1 MRRATLV
8 RVASAG
14 LALMFVAAACGD
26 DSGSSSATT
35 GAATSAAAATTAAGA
50 ATTAAGA
57 ATTAAGSAAAFTVP
71 TTGCPSDVSTPLADG
86 ADIVLGMTVPLTGAL
101 AAFGAIPQGMNAV
114 FAKVNESGGID
125 GHKVTLVAKDDAYD
139 PTKTPPLATEL
150 VEKDHVLASV
160 FQVGTPNVAATQ
172 KIFEDA
178 CTPQLFV
185 ATGFP
190 NWGDPAHHPWTIG
203 GIMAYN
209 SEAVMWGEFIA
220 KQKPNAKIAELTFD
234 NDFGKVYSTT
244 MKQVAADKG
253 FTIVDSE
260 LHEGTDTSIDNQITK
275 ILASNPDVVLGETT
289 GAFCPKLMAGLA
301 AGGYKGI
308 TIISYTCASVAS
320 FFKPVD
326 PAGNGVYLLL
336 QQKDPSDPQYAND
349 PAVVQYKADIAK
361 YASGADP
368 NNGQILTGYDV
379 GLQVVDTLTRAAGMS
394 GGLTHENVMNAAWS
408 TNFTLPLLL
417 GGSFKVNGTT
427 DAYGIEYAEMGRYD
441 ASKGSQVPTGDV
453 FDIEGKSG
461 VFQG

>member
-1 MRRATLV
+1 
-8 RVASAG
+8 
-14 LALMFVAAACGD
+14 
-26 DSGSSSATT
+26 
-35 GAATSAAAATTAAGA
+35 
-50 ATTAAGA
+50 
-57 ATTAAGSAAAFTVP
+57 
-71 TTGCPSDVSTPLADG
+71 
-86 ADIVLGMTVPLTGAL
+86 MTVPLTGPL

-114 FAKVNESGGID
+114 FAKVNEAGGID

-172 KIFEDA
+172 GIFEAA

-190 NWGDPAHHPWTIG
+190 NWGDPQGHPWTIG
-203 GIMAYN
+203 GIMPYN
-209 SEAVMWGEFIA
+209 AESIMWGEFIA
-220 KQKPNAKIAELTFD
+220 KVKPGAKIAELTFN
-234 NDFGKVYSTT
+234 NDFGKVYATT

-260 LHEGTDTSIDNQITK
+260 LHEGTATSIDNEITN

-336 QQKDPSDPQYAND
+336 QQKDPSDPQYADD
-349 PAVVQYKADIAK
+349 PAVVEYKADIAK
-361 YASGADP
+361 YGEGADP

-379 GLQVVDTLTRAAGMS
+379 GLQVVDTLTRAAALE

-417 GGSFKVNGTT
+417 GGTFHVDGIK
-427 DAYGIEYAEMGRYD
+427 DAYGIEYAEMGQYD
-441 ASKGSQVPTGDV
+441 ASKGSQVRTGDT

-461 VFQG
+461 VFGG

>member
-1 MRRATLV
+1 
-8 RVASAG
+8 
-14 LALMFVAAACGD
+14 
-26 DSGSSSATT
+26 
-35 GAATSAAAATTAAGA
+35 
-50 ATTAAGA
+50 
-57 ATTAAGSAAAFTVP
+57 
-71 TTGCPSDVSTPLADG
+71 
-86 ADIVLGMTVPLTGAL
+86 
-101 AAFGAIPQGMNAV
+101 
-114 FAKVNESGGID
+114 
-125 GHKVTLVAKDDAYD
+125 
-139 PTKTPPLATEL
+139 
-150 VEKDHVLASV
+150 
-160 FQVGTPNVAATQ
+160 
-172 KIFEDA
+172 
-178 CTPQLFV
+178 
-185 ATGFP
+185 
-190 NWGDPAHHPWTIG
+190 
-203 GIMAYN
+203 
-209 SEAVMWGEFIA
+209 MWGEFIA
-220 KQKPNAKIAELTFD
+220 KQKPGAKIAELTFD

-275 ILASNPDVVLGETT
+275 ILASNPDVVIGETT

-336 QQKDPSDPQYAND
+336 QQKDPSDPQFAND
-349 PAVVQYKADIAK
+349 PAVTAYKADVAK
-361 YASGADP
+361 YGAGADP

-379 GLQVVDTLTRAAGMS
+379 GLQVIDTLTRAAGMD

-417 GGSFKVNGTT
+417 GGSFKVDGTT
-427 DAYGIEYAEMGRYD
+427 DAYGIEYSEMAQYD
-441 ASKGSQVPTGDV
+441 ASKGSQVRTGQV